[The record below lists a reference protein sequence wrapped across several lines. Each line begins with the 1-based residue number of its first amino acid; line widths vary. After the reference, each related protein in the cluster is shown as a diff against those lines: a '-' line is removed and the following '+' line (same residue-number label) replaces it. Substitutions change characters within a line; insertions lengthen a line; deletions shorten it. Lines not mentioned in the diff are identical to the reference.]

1 MSATPGPVQRSP
13 SRRNDHRAAVPAGNT
28 VSGCPSRATAGPPS
42 PGRVTT
48 RLRAGLSGSST
59 HSCVHPAGA
68 SQAPIRSATASCSV
82 PSEGESM
89 STRACS
95 RSQKTSLSEAA
106 KAPVTLLNIR
116 CLAPAMQVYAAGM
129 AAVLDRAFVRASG
142 PDAVAYLQSMVSND
156 VEAVAPGGGTYALL
170 LTPKARVIA
179 DLEVFRVD
187 ADLVLACPP
196 QAAGDVLETLVRA
209 RFRKKVA
216 LDPAGLRPRVGRRRR
231 RAGRARDAGRR
242 RAPAGGGARQ
252 RCGDGGRW
260 ELARIE
266 AGMPRFG
273 HEFDGASMPAEAGL
287 ETRAISFTKGCYPG
301 QEPVARLHYR
311 GHANRGVR
319 GLRFDGAAAAR
330 RRRR

>member
-1 MSATPGPVQRSP
+1 
-13 SRRNDHRAAVPAGNT
+13 
-28 VSGCPSRATAGPPS
+28 
-42 PGRVTT
+42 
-48 RLRAGLSGSST
+48 
-59 HSCVHPAGA
+59 
-68 SQAPIRSATASCSV
+68 
-82 PSEGESM
+82 
-89 STRACS
+89 
-95 RSQKTSLSEAA
+95 
-106 KAPVTLLNIR
+106 
-116 CLAPAMQVYAAGM
+116 M

-156 VEAVAPGGGTYALL
+156 VEAVAPGAGTYALL

-187 ADLVLACPP
+187 EDLVLACPP
-196 QAAGDVLETLVRA
+196 EVAGDVLETLVRA

-216 LDPAGLRPRVGRRRR
+216 LDPADYALVWGDADGALASLDTPVGVERLV
-231 RAGRARDAGRR
+231 AA
-242 RAPAGGGARQ
+242 APGNGAATEA
-252 RCGDGGRW
+252 DW

-273 HEFDGASMPAEAGL
+273 HEFDASSMPAEAGL

-319 GLRFDGAAAAR
+319 GVRFDGGTPSPGAEVAVDGANVGRITSAIESPRFGPIGLAILRREVADGAR
-330 RRRR
+330 GDAGGVPLTVVALPFA

>member
-1 MSATPGPVQRSP
+1 
-13 SRRNDHRAAVPAGNT
+13 
-28 VSGCPSRATAGPPS
+28 
-42 PGRVTT
+42 
-48 RLRAGLSGSST
+48 
-59 HSCVHPAGA
+59 
-68 SQAPIRSATASCSV
+68 
-82 PSEGESM
+82 
-89 STRACS
+89 
-95 RSQKTSLSEAA
+95 
-106 KAPVTLLNIR
+106 
-116 CLAPAMQVYAAGM
+116 MQVYAAGM

-170 LTPKARVIA
+170 LTPKARVIS

-216 LDPAGLRPRVGRRRR
+216 LDPADYALVWGDADNALAELEPP
-231 RAGRARDAGRR
+231 AGVERLLAA
-242 RAPAGGGARQ
+242 APANGAAAEA
-252 RCGDGGRW
+252 DW

-319 GLRFDGAAAAR
+319 GVRFDGTAAAPGTAVTVDGAEVGRITSAADSPRFGAIGLAVLR
-330 RRRR
+330 REVTDGAQGDAGGAPLTVAALPFS

>member
-1 MSATPGPVQRSP
+1 
-13 SRRNDHRAAVPAGNT
+13 
-28 VSGCPSRATAGPPS
+28 
-42 PGRVTT
+42 
-48 RLRAGLSGSST
+48 
-59 HSCVHPAGA
+59 
-68 SQAPIRSATASCSV
+68 
-82 PSEGESM
+82 
-89 STRACS
+89 
-95 RSQKTSLSEAA
+95 
-106 KAPVTLLNIR
+106 
-116 CLAPAMQVYAAGM
+116 MQVYAAGM

-156 VEAVAPGGGTYALL
+156 VEAVAPGAGTYALL

-187 ADLVLACPP
+187 EDLVLACPP

-216 LDPAGLRPRVGRRRR
+216 LDPADFALVWG
-231 RAGRARDAGRR
+231 DADG
-242 RAPAGGGARQ
+242 ALASLDTPAGVERLLAAAPGNGAVTEA
-252 RCGDGGRW
+252 DW

-273 HEFDGASMPAEAGL
+273 HEFDASSMPAEAGL

-319 GLRFDGAAAAR
+319 GVRFDGGTVDPGSDVTVDGAKMGRITSAVESPRFGPIGLSILR
-330 RRRR
+330 REVAEGAVGEAGGVPLTVVALPFA